1 MIAKEEYNVNKRSMC
16 NILPDLLN
24 ISDGLKVISKDYLAK
39 QDNELERLR
48 TENLDK
54 TSAKLILLDMIDKN
68 GTIELT
74 NTQIDDLITRIN
86 DEFYCESEYPE
97 IRETIREHIDRT
109 KEIKNRADDIMAKI
123 FSIASQYG
131 KTNFP

>member
-1 MIAKEEYNVNKRSMC
+1 MIAKQEYGINKRSIC

-74 NTQIDDLITRIN
+74 NAQIDELITRIN
-86 DEFYCESEYPE
+86 DEFY
-97 IRETIREHIDRT
+97 
-109 KEIKNRADDIMAKI
+109 
-123 FSIASQYG
+123 
-131 KTNFP
+131 

>member
-1 MIAKEEYNVNKRSMC
+1 MIAKEEYNINKRSIC

-74 NTQIDDLITRIN
+74 NAQIDDLVIRIN

-97 IRETIREHIDRT
+97 IRETIREHMART
-109 KEIKNRADDIMAKI
+109 REIKNRIDDIMAKV

-131 KTNFP
+131 ATYPP